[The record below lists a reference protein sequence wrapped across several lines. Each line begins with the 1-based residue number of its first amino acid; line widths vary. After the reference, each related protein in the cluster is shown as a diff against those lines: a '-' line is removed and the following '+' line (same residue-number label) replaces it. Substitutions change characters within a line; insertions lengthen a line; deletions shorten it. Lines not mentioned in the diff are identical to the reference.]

1 MRTELDNCILAV
13 IWRGGPTS
21 AYGVRA
27 HFAASG
33 TVFWS
38 SSTGTIYPAIR
49 RLREAGLLEAAAPTG
64 PRKSELLS
72 LTPKG
77 RAALEE
83 WLTKVTPELG
93 SPTADP
99 IRTRV
104 HFLTAL
110 DERVRKRVLEE
121 YRAATRAALAHA
133 EAALAAP
140 AKTVVERSERL
151 GTLGTVAELKARL
164 DWLDLAER
172 ELRGQRQERARRL
185 PPGSRTPRP
194 RERRRR

>member
-1 MRTELDNCILAV
+1 MKMLTELDHCVLAV

-27 HFAASG
+27 HFAGSR
-33 TVFWS
+33 TVSWS

-49 RLREAGLLEAAAPTG
+49 RLRQAGLLKAAAPTG

-77 RAALEE
+77 RAAIDA
-83 WLTKVTPELG
+83 WLTMVTPELG
-93 SPTADP
+93 SSIADP

-110 DERVRKRVLEE
+110 DGRARKRVLEA
-121 YRAATRAALAHA
+121 YRAATRAAIARE
-133 EAALAAP
+133 EAALAVP
-140 AKTVVERSERL
+140 ATTEVDRSERL
-151 GTLGTVAELKARL
+151 GALGALAELKARL
-164 DWLDLAER
+164 AWLDTVEH
-172 ELRGQRQERARRL
+172 ELRER
-185 PPGSRTPRP
+185 
-194 RERRRR
+194 

>member
-1 MRTELDNCILAV
+1 MLTELDSCILAV

-27 HFAASG
+27 HFAGSR
-33 TVFWS
+33 TVSWS

-49 RLREAGLLEAAAPTG
+49 RLRQAGLLEAAAPAG

-72 LTPKG
+72 LTGKG
-77 RAALEE
+77 RTALEG
-83 WLTKVTPELG
+83 WLTNVTPELG

-110 DERVRKRVLEE
+110 DKRARKRVLEE
-121 YRAATRAALAHA
+121 YRVATRSAIAST

-140 AKTVVERSERL
+140 ATTAVDRSERL
-151 GTLGTVAELKARL
+151 GALGVLAELKARL

-172 ELRGQRQERARRL
+172 EISGER
-185 PPGSRTPRP
+185 
-194 RERRRR
+194 

>member
-1 MRTELDNCILAV
+1 MMTELDHCILAV

-27 HFAASG
+27 HFAESR
-33 TVFWS
+33 TVSWS

-49 RLREAGLLEAAAPTG
+49 RLRQAGLLEAGAPTG
-64 PRKSELLS
+64 PRRSELLS

-77 RAALEE
+77 RAALHK

-93 SPTADP
+93 SSTADP

-110 DERVRKRVLEE
+110 DKRARKRVLEE
-121 YRAATRAALAHA
+121 YRSATRAAIASA

-140 AKTVVERSERL
+140 ATTAVDRSERL
-151 GTLGTVAELKARL
+151 GTLGVLAELNARL
-164 DWLDLAER
+164 QWLDMAER
-172 ELRGQRQERARRL
+172 QLSGER
-185 PPGSRTPRP
+185 
-194 RERRRR
+194 